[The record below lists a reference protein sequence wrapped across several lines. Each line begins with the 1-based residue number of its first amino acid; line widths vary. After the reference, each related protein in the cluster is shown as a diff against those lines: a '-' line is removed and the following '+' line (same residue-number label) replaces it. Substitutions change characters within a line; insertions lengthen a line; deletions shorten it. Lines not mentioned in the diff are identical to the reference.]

1 MNDDDDGDDEEED
14 ADDMGSEEI
23 QFWFLWSEF
32 LPLLTVSD
40 PCFVLIFLV
49 SSEGLEFWLLLL

>member
-1 MNDDDDGDDEEED
+1 M
-14 ADDMGSEEI
+14 MGSEEI

-40 PCFVLIFLV
+40 PCFVV
-49 SSEGLEFWLLLL
+49 VCDNDDVT